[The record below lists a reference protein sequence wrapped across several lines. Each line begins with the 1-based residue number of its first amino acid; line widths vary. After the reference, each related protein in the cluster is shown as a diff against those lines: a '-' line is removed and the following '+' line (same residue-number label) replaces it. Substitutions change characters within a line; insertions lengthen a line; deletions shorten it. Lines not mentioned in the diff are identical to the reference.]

1 MTSPTATESPS
12 LTKTSMTVPEQ
23 GALTTV
29 SIFMASTTSSG
40 SFISTTV
47 PGDTLTLNILPAK
60 TALTARPDPD
70 GPEDAAVGVADTEA
84 S

>member
-1 MTSPTATESPS
+1 MASPTATASPS
-12 LTKTSMTVPEQ
+12 LTKTSVTVPEQ

-29 SIFMASTTSSG
+29 SIFMASTTISG
-40 SFISTTV
+40 LFISTTV

-70 GPEDAAVGVADTEA
+70 GSGDAAVYAADTEA